1 MDIAGIIIMAILQP
15 NQPVITDEPVL
26 KVENRLKSGCYTF
39 RLRVIDNTGNVS
51 QADER
56 IVEVKR

>member
-1 MDIAGIIIMAILQP
+1 MAILQP

-26 KVENRLKSGCYTF
+26 KVENCLKAGRYRF
-39 RLRVIDNTGNVS
+39 RLRVINNTGKVS

>member
-1 MDIAGIIIMAILQP
+1 MAILQP
-15 NQPVITDEPVL
+15 DQPVLTDEPVL
-26 KVENRLKSGCYTF
+26 KVENCLKSGSYCF